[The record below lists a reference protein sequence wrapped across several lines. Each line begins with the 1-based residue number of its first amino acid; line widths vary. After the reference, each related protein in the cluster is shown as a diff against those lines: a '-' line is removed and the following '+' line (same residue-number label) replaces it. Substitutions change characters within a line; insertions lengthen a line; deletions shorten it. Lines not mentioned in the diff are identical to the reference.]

1 MKIDLKFRHSKVKFT
16 DIEVGEIFA
25 DGLEFFLKLTLSPFE
40 REKLRWKHYHGHCF
54 DEWFKPM
61 PSAIENLD
69 IYNAINLNTGEI
81 LAMDTTFQKDVIY
94 ITPVCSEPTK
104 KKIKFKNIA
113 IGDTFV
119 YNNTVFMKGAKHYYR
134 TFRTCCNT
142 IGSEKC
148 QDTIFKKGV
157 ELKTGKVINFEEST
171 LVSPIKVN
179 FERIIMSNFYK

>member
-1 MKIDLKFRHSKVKFT
+1 MKIDLKFRHSEVKFT

-113 IGDTFV
+113 IGDTFIF
-119 YNNTVFMKGAKHYYR
+119 NNTVFMKGAIHYYR
-134 TFRTCCNT
+134 TFRTWCNT